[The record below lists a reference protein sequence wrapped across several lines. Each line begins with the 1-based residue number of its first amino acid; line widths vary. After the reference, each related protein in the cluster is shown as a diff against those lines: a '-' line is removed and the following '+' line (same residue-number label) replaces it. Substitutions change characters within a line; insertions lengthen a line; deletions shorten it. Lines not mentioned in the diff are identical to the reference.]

1 MIGEYDSDREYS
13 PDEKYDSDDL
23 EGSSENH
30 NNKFSQLRKLDV
42 LRMGGEEIKRV
53 KIAGEEVNEFY
64 TKKRVIK
71 NEKNDD
77 DGELKEEI
85 GEFDKHYKELI

>member
-1 MIGEYDSDREYS
+1 
-13 PDEKYDSDDL
+13 
-23 EGSSENH
+23 
-30 NNKFSQLRKLDV
+30 
-42 LRMGGEEIKRV
+42 MGGEEIKRV
-53 KIAGEEVNEFY
+53 KISGEEVNEFY

-71 NEKNDD
+71 NEKNDE